1 MIVWRDD
8 LNIGVPAV
16 DAQHQQLILIL
27 NDFLQACAEER
38 GKTKI
43 METLDFLLH
52 YTATHFRDEEQVMR
66 DCRYPDY
73 SNHKQE
79 HERFIQDVLLLRQQA
94 ETQGVTTLTTIKIN
108 RTLVDWVI
116 NHIQKNDQLIGD
128 FLQAAH
134 E

>member
-1 MIVWRDD
+1 MIVWRDE
-8 LNIGVPAV
+8 LNIGVPGV
-16 DAQHQQLILIL
+16 DAQHRQMVQIL

-38 GKTKI
+38 GKAKI

-73 SNHKQE
+73 DNHKQE
-79 HERFIQDVLLLRQQA
+79 HERFIQDVLLLRQQV
-94 ETQGVTTLTTIKIN
+94 ETQGITPLTTININ
-108 RTLVDWVI
+108 RKLVDWVI

-128 FLQAAH
+128 FLQDDH

>member
-16 DAQHQQLILIL
+16 DAQHQQMVLIM
-27 NDFLQACAEER
+27 NDFLQACAEQR
-38 GKTKI
+38 GKSKI

-52 YTATHFRDEEQVMR
+52 YTATHFGDEEQVMR
-66 DCRYPDY
+66 DHHYPDY
-73 SNHKQE
+73 DNHKQE
-79 HERFIQDVLLLRQQA
+79 HERFLQDVMILRQQV
-94 ETQGVTTLTTIKIN
+94 ETHGATTLTTVKIN

-116 NHIQKNDQLIGD
+116 NHIQKNDQLIGN
-128 FLQAAH
+128 FMKASH